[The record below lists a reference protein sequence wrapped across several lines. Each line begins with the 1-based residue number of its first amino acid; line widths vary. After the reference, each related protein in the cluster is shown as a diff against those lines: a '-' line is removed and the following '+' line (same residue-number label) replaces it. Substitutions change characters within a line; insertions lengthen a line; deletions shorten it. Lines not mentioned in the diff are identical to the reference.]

1 MYHLLFRKITTDTNV
16 LGVMTNINTDI
27 QYDCIS
33 ILISQTVL
41 IFNDCI
47 CKPKSTVCVESTS
60 MATQHENG
68 LIFYPYHVSYFP
80 VYNYSSITSPT
91 I

>member
-1 MYHLLFRKITTDTNV
+1 MYHLLFRIKITTDTNV
-16 LGVMTNINTDI
+16 LGVMTNISTDI

-47 CKPKSTVCVESTS
+47 NLKALSVLNLHQWQPN
-60 MATQHENG
+60 MRMD
-68 LIFYPYHVSYFP
+68 
-80 VYNYSSITSPT
+80 
-91 I
+91 

>member
-16 LGVMTNINTDI
+16 LGVTTNINTDI

-33 ILISQTVL
+33 ILISQTAL

-47 CKPKSTVCVESTS
+47 PKSVVCVEPTS

-80 VYNYSSITSPT
+80 VYNYSSVASPM